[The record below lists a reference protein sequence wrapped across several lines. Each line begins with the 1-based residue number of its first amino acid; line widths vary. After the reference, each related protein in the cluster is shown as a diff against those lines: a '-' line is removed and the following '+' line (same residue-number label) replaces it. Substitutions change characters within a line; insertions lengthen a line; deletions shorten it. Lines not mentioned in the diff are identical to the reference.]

1 MAKATIMDIRREVEN
16 YLGRRVKLE
25 AHKSKKKLYQK
36 EGVIENTY
44 PSIFTVRVQ
53 EEKRKEQK
61 LSFSYSD
68 LLTQSVKIVL
78 LDDIETD
85 TALLVS

>member
-1 MAKATIMDIRREVEN
+1 MPKATIMDIRREVEN

-36 EGVIENTY
+36 EGVIENAY

-53 EEKRKEQK
+53 EDKRKEQK

-78 LDDIETD
+78 LDEDEVD
-85 TALLVS
+85 SALLVS

>member
-1 MAKATIMDIRREVEN
+1 MPKATIMDIRREVEN

-36 EGVIENTY
+36 EGIIAETY
-44 PSIFTVRVQ
+44 PSIFTVRVK
-53 EEKRKEQK
+53 EDKRKEQK

-78 LDDIETD
+78 LDDGETEKQ
-85 TALLVS
+85 ALVS

>member
-1 MAKATIMDIRREVEN
+1 MPKATIMDIKREVEH

-36 EGVIENTY
+36 EGVIAEAY
-44 PSIFTVRVQ
+44 PSIFTVRIQ
-53 EEKRKEQK
+53 EDKRKEQK

-78 LDDIETD
+78 LDENGIDQSVL
-85 TALLVS
+85 AS

>member
-1 MAKATIMDIRREVEN
+1 MPKATIMDIRREVEN
-16 YLGRRVKLE
+16 CLGKRVKLE

-36 EGVIENTY
+36 EGIIAETY
-44 PSIFTVRVQ
+44 PSIFTVRVK
-53 EEKRKEQK
+53 EDKRKEQK

-78 LDDIETD
+78 LDDGETEQQ
-85 TALLVS
+85 ALVS

>member
-36 EGVIENTY
+36 EGVIEETY
-44 PSIFTVRVQ
+44 PIIFTVRVQ
-53 EEKRKEQK
+53 
-61 LSFSYSD
+61 
-68 LLTQSVKIVL
+68 
-78 LDDIETD
+78 
-85 TALLVS
+85 

>member
-1 MAKATIMDIRREVEN
+1 MPKATIMDIRREVEN

-36 EGVIENTY
+36 EGIIAETY
-44 PSIFTVRVQ
+44 PSIFTVRVK
-53 EEKRKEQK
+53 EDKRKEQK

-78 LDDIETD
+78 LDDGETEQQ
-85 TALLVS
+85 ALVS

>member
-1 MAKATIMDIRREVEN
+1 MARLTIMEIRREVEN
-16 YLGRRVKLE
+16 YLGKRVKLE

-36 EGVIENTY
+36 EGIIEKTY

-68 LLTQSVKIVL
+68 LLTQSVKLVL
-78 LDDIETD
+78 LDDCDTETQLF
-85 TALLVS
+85 AS